1 MKNRFLL
8 LLIIVFTN
16 TLSGQELNHFF
27 FNLYEKNLFNGS
39 VLISKS
45 DKTIFSTHYG
55 FSNIEKKK
63 KLNDQSQFPIA
74 SITKTFTSTA
84 ILQLQQKGK
93 LNINEPVQKYLTDFP
108 YPNISIKQLLNN
120 TSGLAQEYTLFDTI
134 IKEQP
139 EKIIANQDIIPTFI
153 RLKTPLSFPSGSKW
167 EYNNLNFCLAGLII
181 EKVSGISYANYLEKN
196 IFKPAKMKSSFVP
209 LDRKIKSTNQVELY
223 TYPNFYST
231 ELVNTKIVKEP
242 FLISEKSNF
251 YGNGGIVST
260 VLDLQK
266 YQQALFNYKILG
278 KKELEEA
285 LTATKLNDGKTV
297 SYTIDGKEIS
307 YGLGWGI
314 YTNESEGKIVFHDGL
329 ITGLTSILLHNIT
342 KNQSVV
348 LLSNSA
354 SSVFPISNA
363 VLNLINDK
371 PYIIPVQNLSRI
383 YGSFVE
389 NGNKEKGNELI
400 QEYLKNPSNYE
411 ASERD
416 FNRLGYQFL
425 RLQKCDNALEVFDSA
440 TLIFPKSWNV
450 FDSYGEALHQC
461 GKKEDAIKMYQKS
474 VELNSE
480 NENGIQMLLK
490 IKKEI
495 DKKYSLQM

>member
-8 LLIIVFTN
+8 LLITAFFTN
-16 TLSGQELNHFF
+16 TLCGQELNNFF
-27 FNLYEKNLFNGS
+27 TTLSEKNNFNGS
-39 VLISKS
+39 VVISRS
-45 DKTIFSTHYG
+45 GKTILSTHYG
-55 FSNIEKKK
+55 FSNIEKKE
-63 KLNDQSQFPIA
+63 KLNNSSQFPIA

-93 LNINEPVQKYLTDFP
+93 LNINEPVQKYLTYFP
-108 YPNISIKQLLNN
+108 YPNITIKQLLSN
-120 TSGLAQEYTLFDTI
+120 TSGLAQEYNLFDTI

-139 EKIIANQDIIPTFI
+139 EKIISNQDIIPTFI
-153 RLKTPLSFPSGSKW
+153 RFKIPLSFPSGSKW
-167 EYNNLNFCLAGLII
+167 EYNNINFCLAALII
-181 EKVSGISYANYLEKN
+181 EKVSGISYAEYLDKN
-196 IFKPAKMKSSFVP
+196 IFKPAKMKNSFVP
-209 LDRKIKSTNQVELY
+209 VDRKIKSKNQVELY

-231 ELVNTKIVKEP
+231 ELINTKTVKEP

-260 VLDLQK
+260 ALDLQK
-266 YQQALFNYKILG
+266 YQKALFSYQILG

-307 YGLGWGI
+307 YGLGWGMYI
-314 YTNESEGKIVFHDGL
+314 DESDGKIVFHDGL

-342 KNQSVV
+342 KKQSVI

-354 SSVFPISNA
+354 SSIFPISNA

-371 PYIIPVQNLSRI
+371 PYTIPVQDLSII
-383 YGSFVE
+383 YGSFVD
-389 NGNKEKGNELI
+389 NGNKEKASELI
-400 QEYLKNPSNYE
+400 QDYLKNPSSYE

-425 RLQKCDNALEVFDSA
+425 RLQKCDNALQVFNS
-440 TLIFPKSWNV
+440 TSLIFPTSWNV

-461 GKKEDAIKMYQKS
+461 GKNEEALKMYKKS
-474 VELNSE
+474 NELNPE
-480 NENGIQMLLK
+480 NENGKQMLLK
-490 IKKEI
+490 IEGILIKK
-495 DKKYSLQM
+495 